1 MDDNLIPIL
10 VKAIKIDI
18 IENKIFNEFF
28 FRYKEITIKDGKQV
42 NSNKKTYPSCL
53 TERAKS
59 HTSGNVTITEISNIL
74 F

>member
-28 FRYKEITIKDGKQV
+28 FRYKEITIK
-42 NSNKKTYPSCL
+42 
-53 TERAKS
+53 
-59 HTSGNVTITEISNIL
+59 
-74 F
+74 